1 MPSSLYPLRWVLIL
15 LIAFQVFWLASDLF
29 DSLFNLPLYE
39 LIPDAAW
46 SALRIGSN
54 CLELVFYVMLLGL
67 LGKLAFK
74 PEA

>member
-15 LIAFQVFWLASDLF
+15 LIAFQVFWLASDLLG
-29 DSLFNLPLYE
+29 SLFDLPLYE

-46 SALRIGSN
+46 SALRLASN
-54 CLELVFYVMLLGL
+54 ALDLVLYALLLGL
-67 LGKLAFK
+67 LGKLALK